1 MTYKLSPS
9 DFAYLY
15 EECKRCFYLKVK
27 ENIPRP
33 STPFPGVFTTLNSMV
48 QTKLIG
54 KNLITLSQDLP
65 DCTVVN
71 QEVFVESKTIPN
83 TSCYIKGKYDLLGKN
98 PDGTY
103 TVVDLKISLPSE
115 EKIEKYKT
123 QLFSYKFALENPVSS
138 TPIKI
143 TKMGLLIFYPEYVD
157 FIDETSK
164 VNFPPKWMEIPT
176 DEKAFHNF
184 IKEVDD
190 LLEGP
195 VPEMNPSCKFC
206 EYSKIRNNYEVEY

>member
-15 EECKRCFYLKVK
+15 EECKRCFYLKIK

-33 STPFPGVFTTLNSMV
+33 STPFPGVFTALNSTI
-48 QTKLIG
+48 QNKLIG
-54 KNLITLSQDLP
+54 KNLKTLSQDLP
-65 DCTVVN
+65 DCTAIN
-71 QEVFVESKTIPN
+71 QEVFVESKTVPD
-83 TSCYIKGKYDLLGKN
+83 TSCYIKGKYDLLCKN

-103 TVVDLKISLPSE
+103 TVIDLKISLPSE

-123 QLFSYKFALENPVSS
+123 QLFSYKFALENPSS
-138 TPIKI
+138 GTPVKI
-143 TKMGLLIFYPEYVD
+143 SKMGLLIFYPEDVD
-157 FIDETSK
+157 FTDETAK

-176 DEKAFHNF
+176 DEKAFFKF
-184 IKEVDD
+184 IKEVNN

-195 VPEMNPSCKFC
+195 VPKMNPSCKFC
-206 EYSKIRNNYEVEY
+206 EYSKIRNNYEMEY

>member
-1 MTYKLSPS
+1 MNYKLSPS

-65 DCTVVN
+65 DCTVIN
-71 QEVFVESKTIPN
+71 QEIFVESKTIPN

-176 DEKAFHNF
+176 DEKAFYNF

-206 EYSKIRNNYEVEY
+206 EYSKIRNNYEMKY

>member
-15 EECKRCFYLKVK
+15 EECKRCFYLKIK

-33 STPFPGVFTTLNSMV
+33 STPFPGVFTALNSTI
-48 QTKLIG
+48 QNKLIG
-54 KNLITLSQDLP
+54 KNLKTLSQDLP
-65 DCTVVN
+65 DCTVIN
-71 QEVFVESKTIPN
+71 QEVFVESKTVPD
-83 TSCYIKGKYDLLGKN
+83 TSCYIKGKYDLLCKN

-123 QLFSYKFALENPVSS
+123 QLFSYKFALENPSS
-138 TPIKI
+138 GTPVKI
-143 TKMGLLIFYPEYVD
+143 SKMGLLIFYPEDVD
-157 FIDETSK
+157 FTDETAK

-176 DEKAFHNF
+176 DEEAFFKF
-184 IKEVDD
+184 IKEIDN

-206 EYSKIRNNYEVEY
+206 EYCKIRNNYEMEY

>member
-15 EECKRCFYLKVK
+15 EECKHCFYLKVK

-33 STPFPGVFTTLNSMV
+33 STPFPGVFTTLNSIV

-54 KNLITLSQDLP
+54 KNLNTLSKDLP
-65 DCTVVN
+65 DCTVIN
-71 QEVFVESKTIPN
+71 QEVFVESKIVPD
-83 TSCYIKGKYDLLGKN
+83 TSCYIKGKYDLLCKN

-103 TVVDLKISLPSE
+103 TIVDLKISLPSE

-123 QLFSYKFALENPVSS
+123 QLFSYKFALENPSS
-138 TPIKI
+138 GTPII
-143 TKMGLLIFYPEYVD
+143 ISRMGLLIFYPENVD
-157 FIDETSK
+157 FVDETSK
-164 VNFPPKWMEIPT
+164 VIFPPKWMEIPT
-176 DEKAFHNF
+176 DQDAFFKF
-184 IKEVDD
+184 IRGVDD

-195 VPEMNPSCKFC
+195 LPEVNPTCKFC
-206 EYSKIRNNYEVEY
+206 EYSKIRNNFELEY

>member
-65 DCTVVN
+65 DCTVIN

-143 TKMGLLIFYPEYVD
+143 SKMGLLIFYPEYVD
-157 FIDETSK
+157 FINETSK

-176 DEKAFHNF
+176 DEKAFYNF

>member
-65 DCTVVN
+65 DCTVIN

-157 FIDETSK
+157 FINETSK

-176 DEKAFHNF
+176 DEKAFYNF